1 MFAASAIGPWPNT
14 IQMALRKLTSR
25 LNLNMHTIYLTQ
37 LMKMKL
43 PLTKNSPWVHPLHLA
58 CKRLKMRRDRTL
70 RVPIN
75 GLICIKPRS
84 ILRWQK
90 CPMMAKLSSIA
101 HSSLTSGWINKLR
114 GLNTFS
120 MIQNPNCILSQAPM
134 NSGSLRGAKHSV
146 MNAVNSQSNIGRKM
160 MLMKPTIF
168 LIGQWSSLSALASL
182 WCLSPSSTLS
192 GELSC
197 SAANAATI
205 GSVAIVIVLKE
216 LVTKVTTISPTKM
229 AIETTITMK
238 ETAIVTVKITEM
250 LKLLITTNHWQSS
263 ALVVANKSWK
273 MSLRMALMT
282 LSSSKTD
289 LSSSYVDS

>member
-1 MFAASAIGPWPNT
+1 
-14 IQMALRKLTSR
+14 
-25 LNLNMHTIYLTQ
+25 
-37 LMKMKL
+37 MKMKL
-43 PLTKNSPWVHPLHLA
+43 ILKNNNSLWVHPLHLA

-75 GLICIKPRS
+75 GLRCISPRS

-90 CPMMAKLSSIA
+90 CPMMVKLSSIA
-101 HSSLTSGWINKLR
+101 HSSLTFGWINKLL
-114 GLNTFS
+114 GLYTFS
-120 MIQNPNCILSQAPM
+120 MIQKPRGIISQAPM
-134 NSGSLRGAKHSV
+134 NSGSLRGAKHS
-146 MNAVNSQSNIGRKM
+146 MMHAVNSQSNIGRKM
-160 MLMKPTIF
+160 RKIKKTIF
-168 LIGQWSSLSALASL
+168 LSGQWSSLSTLASL

-205 GSVAIVIVLKE
+205 GSVAAVIVLKE

-238 ETAIVTVKITEM
+238 ETAIVTVKIMEM
-250 LKLLITTNHWQSS
+250 LKLLITTNHRQSS

-289 LSSSYVDS
+289 LSSSQVDS

>member
-1 MFAASAIGPWPNT
+1 M
-14 IQMALRKLTSR
+14 IQ
-25 LNLNMHTIYLTQ
+25 
-37 LMKMKL
+37 
-43 PLTKNSPWVHPLHLA
+43 
-58 CKRLKMRRDRTL
+58 
-70 RVPIN
+70 
-75 GLICIKPRS
+75 KPR
-84 ILRWQK
+84 
-90 CPMMAKLSSIA
+90 
-101 HSSLTSGWINKLR
+101 G
-114 GLNTFS
+114 
-120 MIQNPNCILSQAPM
+120 MISQAPM

-146 MNAVNSQSNIGRKM
+146 FAVNSQSNIGRKIR
-160 MLMKPTIF
+160 KIKKTIF
-168 LIGQWSSLSALASL
+168 LSGQWSSLSTLASL

-205 GSVAIVIVLKE
+205 GSVAAVIAIKE
-216 LVTKVTTISPTKM
+216 LVTKVTAISPTKM

-250 LKLLITTNHWQSS
+250 LKLLITTNHRQSS

-289 LSSSYVDS
+289 LSPSQVDS

>member
-1 MFAASAIGPWPNT
+1 
-14 IQMALRKLTSR
+14 
-25 LNLNMHTIYLTQ
+25 
-37 LMKMKL
+37 MKL
-43 PLTKNSPWVHPLHLA
+43 ILKNKNSLWVHPIHLA

-75 GLICIKPRS
+75 GLRCISPRS
-84 ILRWQK
+84 LLKWQK
-90 CPMMAKLSSIA
+90 CPMMVKLSSIA
-101 HSSLTSGWINKLR
+101 HSSLTFGWINKIR
-114 GLNTFS
+114 GLNTFT
-120 MIQNPNCILSQAPM
+120 MIQLTNSSFSQAPM
-134 NSGSLRGAKHSV
+134 NSGSLRGVKHSV
-146 MNAVNSQSNIGRKM
+146 LHAVNSKSNIGRKM
-160 MLMKPTIF
+160 RKIMQPIF
-168 LIGQWSSLSALASL
+168 LSGRWSSLSTLASL
-182 WCLSPSSTLS
+182 WCLFPSSISS

-205 GSVAIVIVLKE
+205 GSVAIVIVIKE

-250 LKLLITTNHWQSS
+250 LKLLITTNHRQSS

-289 LSSSYVDS
+289 LSSSQVDS